1 MPDHDKIRAG
11 AHVADMVRRALALAD
26 EAGMPIVA
34 IHLEDALAA
43 IVPAEEA

>member
-1 MPDHDKIRAG
+1 MPDHDRIKALG
-11 AHVADMVRRALALAD
+11 HVADLVRRALALAD